1 MERYDYLIIGG
12 GVAGVTA
19 AETIRELDSASSI
32 AVVSDEAH
40 ALYSR
45 VMLPHYVKGVFK
57 REKVFLR
64 NPSDYAAR
72 GITFLGSVAV
82 SGLDVHSRRVTL
94 DTGSIIEFGK
104 LLIAGGGRPRSLPAI
119 PASWEGVSRFQTI
132 EDADAMLR
140 LLPSRKQAVVVGSS
154 FIALEYLGILSH
166 FGIPATLIFREPHF
180 FGGHL
185 DPDGGELLHEQ
196 FRRHGVRAII
206 PGDTLAA
213 VEGDSAVSGVMTAA
227 GTAISCDFLGLG
239 VGLERNTSWLRGS
252 GLTVTDFGV
261 RTNEFLQTNAAGVFA
276 AGDIAEFYDP
286 RSRMHHSRGN
296 WTNSFLQGK
305 TAGWN
310 MARPDARQ
318 AFQYVSSYT
327 IKSLGM
333 VISFVGDTRVRAGVD
348 AVTRLGRDR
357 SSHARFFL
365 AREQLIGAVLINR
378 PHDAPAVT
386 VRIQTGESIRDL
398 QAKLSDES
406 FDLAEVLR

>member
-1 MERYDYLIIGG
+1 
-12 GVAGVTA
+12 
-19 AETIRELDSASSI
+19 
-32 AVVSDEAH
+32 
-40 ALYSR
+40 
-45 VMLPHYVKGVFK
+45 
-57 REKVFLR
+57 
-64 NPSDYAAR
+64 
-72 GITFLGSVAV
+72 
-82 SGLDVHSRRVTL
+82 
-94 DTGSIIEFGK
+94 
-104 LLIAGGGRPRSLPAI
+104 
-119 PASWEGVSRFQTI
+119 
-132 EDADAMLR
+132 
-140 LLPSRKQAVVVGSS
+140 
-154 FIALEYLGILSH
+154 
-166 FGIPATLIFREPHF
+166 
-180 FGGHL
+180 
-185 DPDGGELLHEQ
+185 
-196 FRRHGVRAII
+196 
-206 PGDTLAA
+206 
-213 VEGDSAVSGVMTAA
+213 
-227 GTAISCDFLGLG
+227 
-239 VGLERNTSWLRGS
+239 
-252 GLTVTDFGV
+252 
-261 RTNEFLQTNAAGVFA
+261 AGVFA